1 MFFFKLKNYRNIM
14 RFRSNRQLE
23 HSEDYLTKKLTEID
37 STNDR
42 GARHQHH
49 HQTDLFLVDKNTT
62 NNQTMSKGGV
72 GISGLNNLGNTCF
85 FNSVL
90 QVKKHFLLHI

>member
-1 MFFFKLKNYRNIM
+1 M

-42 GARHQHH
+42 GARQQHH
-49 HQTDLFLVDKNTT
+49 HQTALFLVDKNTA

-90 QVKKHFLLHI
+90 QVKMHFKDIRSKIIVFVT